1 MDTEYLLVTERS
13 NRWLLVP
20 ALVDQ
25 AHSTPQ
31 TCVHSNASL
40 KRLVA
45 T

>member
-1 MDTEYLLVTERS
+1 MDAEYLVVTERS

-20 ALVDQ
+20 ALADD
-25 AHSTPQ
+25 AHSMLQ